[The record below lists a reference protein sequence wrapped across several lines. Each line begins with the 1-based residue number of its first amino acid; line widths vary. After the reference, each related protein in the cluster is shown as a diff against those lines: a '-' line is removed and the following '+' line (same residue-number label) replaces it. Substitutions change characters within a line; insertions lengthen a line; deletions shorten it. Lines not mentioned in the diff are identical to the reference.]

1 MEEETKD
8 VYGPEDEEEEV
19 VEEVEVDDGL
29 ENLKA
34 FFADEVDEDE
44 EAEEAETEEEVE
56 EPEVE
61 EPQGEEQPVDPLEEK
76 KFSQRDLD
84 RIIGQSRIQGR
95 EIADTVRLLEQETG
109 MPLNQI
115 WEHVKNRRV
124 EEYENEYG
132 MPREEAQRIVE
143 ATQKVPYL
151 ERNLQELWQQQHL
164 TQQQQQFANAYQHEK
179 AEFITKPEVKRY
191 EADID
196 AVISDSVRRGAPI
209 GWTAAMNYVLGQKVL
224 SGELTQSIRESTQ
237 QKTLHDVGK
246 RPRTP
251 ESSGAGGQ
259 PSRSIPKELQMLA
272 KSMGVDPRDAAKNY
286 WQEQKQEQKRR

>member
-1 MEEETKD
+1 MQEETKD
-8 VYGPEDEEEEV
+8 VYGPEEEEE

-34 FFADEVDEDE
+34 FFADE
-44 EAEEAETEEEVE
+44 EEEGESE
-56 EPEVE
+56 EE
-61 EPQGEEQPVDPLEEK
+61 ETGTGEEETPIDPAPEEQPPFDPLEEK
-76 KFSQRDLD
+76 RFSQRDLD

-151 ERNLQELWQQQHL
+151 EQNLQALWQQQHM
-164 TQQQQQFANAYQHEK
+164 TQQQQQFANAYQREK
-179 AEFITKPEVKRY
+179 TQFITKPEVKRY

-196 AVISDSVRRGAPI
+196 AVITDSIQRGAPI

-224 SGELTQSIRESTQ
+224 SGELTQSIKESTQ
-237 QKTLHDVGK
+237 QKTLYDVGK

-251 ESSGAGGQ
+251 ELSGAGGQ

-272 KSMGVDPRDAAKNY
+272 KSMGVDPKDAAKYY
-286 WQEQKQEQKRR
+286 WQEQRSG

>member
-1 MEEETKD
+1 MQEETKD
-8 VYGPEDEEEEV
+8 VYVPEEEV
-19 VEEVEVDDGL
+19 EEEVGEVEVDDGL

-34 FFADEVDEDE
+34 FFADEEEEETEVEADEE
-44 EAEEAETEEEVE
+44 TEAEEEETP
-56 EPEVE
+56 EP
-61 EPQGEEQPVDPLEEK
+61 EEQPPFDPLEEK

-115 WEHVKNRRV
+115 WEHVKTRRV

-151 ERNLQELWQQQHL
+151 EQNLQALWQQQHI
-164 TQQQQQFANAYQHEK
+164 TQQQQQFANAYQREK
-179 AEFITKPEVKRY
+179 TQFITKPEVKRY

-196 AVISDSVRRGAPI
+196 AVITDSLQRGAPI

-237 QKTLHDVGK
+237 QKTLQDVGK

-272 KSMGVDPRDAAKNY
+272 KSMGVDPKDAARNY
-286 WQEQKQEQKRR
+286 WQEQKRG